1 VGILNRGTA
10 WLDTGTFASL
20 NQASQFVQVIEERQ
34 GLKIGCIEE
43 IAYRRGFIN
52 RAQLDSLAEEKATF
66 IVRESEE
73 IANEIIT
80 ELQNLIGITS
90 GPEFSLPSGQ
100 NFEAEL
106 VTIKAK
112 IKDQYK
118 SRIEEVLRRFEAYQ
132 MQKAR
137 NIESFAEHEQETT
150 DINLQK
156 IRMEMLEKTR
166 KRMEDYK
173 NQEIELFNQK
183 VKKVVDEAAQDFF
196 GRALTNSEH
205 EELIIDAVRKAREK
219 NGI

>member
-1 VGILNRGTA
+1 MSLAALFLGICFIIFGLVAYYFNVQRRA
-10 WLDTGTFASL
+10 VQDQERMNLELLEDDQRERESL
-20 NQASQFVQVIEERQ
+20 QEE
-34 GLKIGCIEE
+34 KKE
-43 IAYRRGFIN
+43 
-52 RAQLDSLAEEKATF
+52 AEEKATF